1 MQMSS
6 NGSLLTAVGF
16 DVNDLFLL
24 DSARRSHFDYR
35 FIMRHASLQFYGS
48 LIPDAVSNDGEGR
61 ALLSFQ
67 LLNRACV
74 PAASQVVRAD
84 RNRKPSGTFSCSSG
98 VWTFGL
104 RPALA

>member
-24 DSARRSHFDYR
+24 DSARRSNFDWR
-35 FIMRHASLQFYGS
+35 FIMRHARLQFYGS
-48 LIPDAVSNDGEGR
+48 LIPDAVSNDREGR

-67 LLNRACV
+67 LLTV

-84 RNRKPSGTFSCSSG
+84 RNRKPSGTFSCLSG